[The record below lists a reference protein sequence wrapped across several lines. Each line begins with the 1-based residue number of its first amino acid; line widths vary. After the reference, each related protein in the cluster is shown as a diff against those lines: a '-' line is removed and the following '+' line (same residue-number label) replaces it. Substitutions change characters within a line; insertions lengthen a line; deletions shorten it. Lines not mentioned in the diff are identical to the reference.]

1 MTRVIVYEHALID
14 AIKDRLN
21 IAEDCELAS
30 VLKVQPSCLS
40 KIRNGTNK
48 VSAQMIL
55 KIHLLTRVPVEEL
68 LEYCPDDD
76 IV

>member
-48 VSAQMIL
+48 VSARVL
-55 KIHLLTRVPVEEL
+55 VKIHLLTGLPIKKL
-68 LEYCPDDD
+68 LEYCPDHDFH
-76 IV
+76 